1 LTKSGS
7 YCSPRKKTPGI
18 INMEE
23 NFIIYNEEY
32 VLIKNILNDLRE
44 NTSAEI
50 IFITD
55 SEGHCIASTGE
66 MEDSRLNSISS
77 LIAGSI
83 AAVNSIAQMLNIE
96 KFATILTE
104 SEEKSLHVSLINDK
118 TMLIVMFDKSSNL
131 GIIRF
136 RVKNA
141 TQDLD
146 NIFTKIN
153 EKLKVS
159 AFSSG
164 ESPFEGVSDEDID
177 EIFGD

>member
-1 LTKSGS
+1 
-7 YCSPRKKTPGI
+7 
-18 INMEE
+18 MQE

-32 VLIKNILNDLRE
+32 NLIKNILKNLKNETR
-44 NTSAEI
+44 SSI

-66 MEDSRLNSISS
+66 MEDSQLNSISS

-83 AAVNSIAQMLNIE
+83 AAVNGIAQMLKID
-96 KFATILTE
+96 KFSTVLTE
-104 SEEKSLHVSLINDK
+104 SPNESIHISLINDR
-118 TMLIVMFDKSSNL
+118 TMLIVIFDKNSNL

-141 TQDLD
+141 KKELESVFLT
-146 NIFTKIN
+146 IN
-153 EKLKVS
+153 EKLKENVLKED
-159 AFSSG
+159 G
-164 ESPFEGVSDEDID
+164 SPFEGVSDDDID

>member
-1 LTKSGS
+1 
-7 YCSPRKKTPGI
+7 
-18 INMEE
+18 MEE

-32 VLIKNILNDLRE
+32 VLIRNILNDLRE
-44 NTSAEI
+44 NTNAEI

-83 AAVNSIAQMLNIE
+83 AAVNSIAQMLSIE
-96 KFATILTE
+96 KFETILTE
-104 SEEKSLHVSLINDK
+104 SDEKSLHISLINEK
-118 TMLIVMFDKSSNL
+118 TMLIVMFDKNANL

-136 RVKNA
+136 RVKTA
-141 TQDLD
+141 TQELEKVF
-146 NIFTKIN
+146 IKIN
-153 EKLKVS
+153 EKLKSS
-159 AFSSG
+159 AAHES